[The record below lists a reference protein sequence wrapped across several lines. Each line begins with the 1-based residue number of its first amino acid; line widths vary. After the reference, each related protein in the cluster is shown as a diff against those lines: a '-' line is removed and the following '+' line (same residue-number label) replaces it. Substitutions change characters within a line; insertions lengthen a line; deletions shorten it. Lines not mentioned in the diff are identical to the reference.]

1 MTAKKSQVIEYPI
14 LLLSFYPFSSIK
26 QVIGKMMGLL
36 DQVSITN
43 SIELSAVVGALGSM
57 TKDADDLTD
66 ESQVSLPERFKV
78 TKLP

>member
-1 MTAKKSQVIEYPI
+1 M
-14 LLLSFYPFSSIK
+14 LLLSFYPFSFIK

-66 ESQVSLPERFKV
+66 ESQVSLPQGNQFSRK
-78 TKLP
+78 

>member
-1 MTAKKSQVIEYPI
+1 
-14 LLLSFYPFSSIK
+14 
-26 QVIGKMMGLL
+26 MMGLL

-66 ESQVSLPERFKV
+66 ESQVSLP
-78 TKLP
+78 